1 MAINNEPLKMKQIIL
16 QLEAGEAIEE
26 IDLHHQRDRAL
37 GDMACQLLCASLL
50 HNPHI
55 KSLNLSKNKLTTAA
69 SPYIAQLLE

>member
-1 MAINNEPLKMKQIIL
+1 MKQIIL